1 MLVDALNDGK
11 TGVILLDLVIGYG
24 ATENPAGEL
33 IAQLPA
39 AARNCLL
46 IRAIRGTEDDPHMTM
61 DSEKIMAAKD

>member
-1 MLVDALNDGK
+1 MTGK

-46 IRAIRGTEDDPHMTM
+46 ICSICGTEDDPHMTM